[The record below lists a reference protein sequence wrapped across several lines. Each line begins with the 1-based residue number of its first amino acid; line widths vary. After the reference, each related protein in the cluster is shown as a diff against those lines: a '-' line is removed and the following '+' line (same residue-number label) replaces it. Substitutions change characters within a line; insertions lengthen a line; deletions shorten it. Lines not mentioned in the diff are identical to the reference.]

1 MQQPPRKKTA
11 KRRATSETKKPAVP
25 LTDGQDAPG
34 NSKPDFRHE
43 RRRVAENGDSKTNR
57 KTVDANEAVARVA
70 YALNEVIAI
79 YPITPASPM
88 GEWADAW
95 AASGVKN
102 LWGTVPA
109 VFEMQSEGGAAGAIH
124 GALQTGALSTT
135 FTSSQGLLL
144 MIPNMYK
151 IAGELTPAVFHVA
164 ARSLAA
170 QALSIFGDHSDV
182 MAARATGWA
191 MLCSASVQEAQ
202 DLALIAH
209 AATLEARIPFLHFFD
224 GFRTSH
230 EISKIDVLPGEVLRR
245 MIDETRVLE
254 HRARALSPDHP
265 VIRGTAQNP
274 DVYFQARETVN
285 PFYAVC
291 PDMVQK
297 AMDDFAE
304 LTGRSYSLFE
314 YHGAVDAER
323 VVVLMGSGCE
333 AAHETVDFL
342 NARKEKVGLLKVRLY
357 RPFDA
362 RRFVE
367 ALPKTARAI
376 AVLDRTKEPG
386 SGGEPLYLDCVNAL
400 YEQGRDKVRVFGG
413 RYGLSSKEFT
423 PAMVK
428 AVFENLAQRSPK
440 NHFTVGIDDD
450 LSHTSLEFDP
460 TFSIEPDDVVRAQ
473 FFGLGSDGTVGANK
487 ESIKIIG
494 ENTDHFAQGYFV
506 YDSKKSGAMTIS
518 HLRFGPRPI
527 RSTYLVT
534 SANFIGCHQAFLLE
548 TCDVFRDLAG
558 GGTVLLNSPFGPDR
572 VWEHLPE
579 NAQHRIIEQRAR
591 FFVIDANKVARES
604 GMGGRINTVMQTC
617 FFAISGVLPPEE
629 AIAAIKNS
637 IRKTYGK
644 KGEEIVEKNLR
655 AVDETIAHLY
665 EVEVP
670 GEITV
675 RASKHN
681 GQLHDVPEF
690 ARSVIGEIMAGRGD
704 RIPVS
709 ALPNDGTFPTGTT
722 QWEKRNLAAE
732 VPVWDPDVCIQC
744 GKCVMVCP
752 HSVIRS
758 KVYEAAVLEGA
769 PTSFRSREAR
779 LPEWKGLN
787 YTLQVAVEDCTGC
800 GICVDVCPARNKSE
814 ARLKAINME
823 AQAPLRESERA
834 NWNFFLSI
842 PEMDRRQV
850 PLGSVREMQVQQP
863 LFEFSGACAGCGETP
878 YIKLLTQLFGDRLII
893 ANATG
898 CSSIYGGNLPTTPY
912 TKNLDGRGP
921 AWANSLFEDNA
932 EFGLGF
938 RVSIDKQREFAAELL
953 QQLAPLV
960 GEKLVTEIL
969 NARQRD
975 EADIF
980 DQRTRVAEL
989 KRKLEALE
997 TADARRLLALADT
1010 LVRKSV
1016 WIVGGDGWGYDIGYG
1031 GLDHVLA
1038 SGRNVK
1044 VLLLDTEVY
1053 SNTGGQCSKS
1063 TPRGAVAKYASGGKR
1078 GPKKDLG
1085 LMAMSYGTIYVASV
1099 AMGAKD
1105 EHTLKAFL
1113 EAEAY
1118 DGPSIII
1125 AYSHCIAHGINMT
1138 TAMQNQKAAVNS
1150 AQWLLYRYS
1159 PDRAALGENPLQLDS
1174 AGPRMKVTDY
1184 FKLENRFK
1192 MLDKIDPE
1200 AAKELLAQAQ
1210 EDVSAR
1216 RGLYEYLAA
1225 RKFNPPTSSP

>member
-1 MQQPPRKKTA
+1 
-11 KRRATSETKKPAVP
+11 
-25 LTDGQDAPG
+25 L
-34 NSKPDFRHE
+34 
-43 RRRVAENGDSKTNR
+43 
-57 KTVDANEAVARVA
+57 DANEAVARIA

-95 AASGVKN
+95 TAGGVKN

-109 VFEMQSEGGAAGAIH
+109 VIEMQSEGGAAGVIH
-124 GALQTGALSTT
+124 GALQTGALSST

-151 IAGELTPAVFHVA
+151 IAGELTPTVFHVA

-202 DLALIAH
+202 DFALIAH
-209 AATLEARIPFLHFFD
+209 TATLESRIPFLHFFD

-230 EISKIDVLPGEVLRR
+230 EISKIDIVSDDVLRA
-245 MIDETRVLE
+245 MIDEARVFE

-285 PFYAVC
+285 PFYAAC
-291 PDMVQK
+291 PEIVQQT
-297 AMDDFAE
+297 MDRFEE
-304 LTGRSYSLFE
+304 LTGRRYSLFE
-314 YHGAVDAER
+314 YHGATDADR
-323 VVVLMGSGCE
+323 VIVLMGSGCE
-333 AAHETVDFL
+333 ATEETVDFL
-342 NARKEKVGLLKVRLY
+342 NAQKEKVGVLKVRLY

-362 RRFVE
+362 RSFVNM
-367 ALPKTARAI
+367 LPATTRTI

-400 YEQGRDKVRVFGG
+400 YEQGRSGLGVVGG

-423 PAMVK
+423 PAMTK
-428 AVFENLAQRSPK
+428 AVFDNLTQRSPK

-450 LSHTSLEFDP
+450 LSHTSLDVDP
-460 TFSIEPDDVVRAQ
+460 NFSIEPDDVVRAQ

-494 ENTDHFAQGYFV
+494 ENTDYFAQGYFV
-506 YDSKKSGAMTIS
+506 YDSKKAGAMTIS

-527 RSTYLVT
+527 RSTYLIT
-534 SANFIGCHQAFLLE
+534 SANFIGCHQPVLLE
-548 TCDVFRDLAG
+548 THDVLKNLAP
-558 GGTVLLNSPFGPDR
+558 GGTFLLNSPLGPQR
-572 VWEHLPE
+572 VWDHVPE
-579 NAQHRIIEQRAR
+579 NAQRRLIERRAN
-591 FFVIDANKVARES
+591 FFVIDANKIARDS
-604 GMGGRINTVMQTC
+604 GMGSRINTVMQTC
-617 FFAISGVLPPEE
+617 FFGISGVLPAKD
-629 AIAAIKNS
+629 AIEAIKNS
-637 IRKTYGK
+637 IRKTYAK
-644 KGEEIVEKNLR
+644 KGDEIVEMNLR
-655 AVDETIAHLY
+655 AVDETLAHLY
-665 EVEVP
+665 EVKVP
-670 GEITV
+670 DAVSAPPSG
-675 RASKHN
+675 RN
-681 GQLHDVPEF
+681 GQLKDAPEF
-690 ARSVIGEIMAGRGD
+690 VRNVLGEIMAGSGD
-704 RIPVS
+704 RVPVS
-709 ALPNDGTFPTGTT
+709 ALPNDGTYLTGTT
-722 QWEKRNLAAE
+722 RWEKRNLASE
-732 VPVWDPDVCIQC
+732 VPVWDPEVCIQC

-752 HSVIRS
+752 HAVIRS
-758 KVYEAAVLEGA
+758 KVYDLAVLQSA
-769 PTSFRSREAR
+769 PTTFKSREPR
-779 LPEWKGLN
+779 LPEWKDLR

-814 ARLKAINME
+814 ARLKAINM
-823 AQAPLRESERA
+823 QPQLPLRETERE

-842 PEMDRRQV
+842 PEMDRRRISTN
-850 PLGSVREMQVQQP
+850 SVRAMQVQQP

-912 TKNLDGRGP
+912 AKDRDGRGP

-938 RVSIDKQREFAAELL
+938 RVSIDKQQEFAGELL
-953 QQLAPLV
+953 QQLSPQIGRELT
-960 GEKLVTEIL
+960 TEIL

-980 DQRTRVAEL
+980 DQRMRVAEL
-989 KRKLEALE
+989 KQRLASLGDPNAK
-997 TADARRLLALADT
+997 RLLAVADT
-1010 LVRKSV
+1010 FVRKSV

-1053 SNTGGQCSKS
+1053 SNTGGQCSKA
-1063 TPRGAVAKYASGGKR
+1063 TPRAAVAKFASSGKR
-1078 GPKKDLG
+1078 APKKDLG
-1085 LMAMSYGTIYVASV
+1085 LMAMTYGTIYVASV

-1118 DGPSIII
+1118 DGPALII

-1138 TAMQNQKAAVNS
+1138 TANQNQKAAVNS
-1150 AQWLLYRYS
+1150 AQWLLYRYN
-1159 PDRAALGENPLQLDS
+1159 PDRIPVGENPLLLDS
-1174 AGPRMKVTDY
+1174 PGPRMKVADY

-1192 MLDKIDPE
+1192 MLEKSEPR
-1200 AAKELLAQAQ
+1200 AAKELLGQAQ
-1210 EDVSAR
+1210 SDVNAR
-1216 RGLYEYLAA
+1216 RTFYEFLAT
-1225 RKFNPPTSSP
+1225 RKFNPTPIQ